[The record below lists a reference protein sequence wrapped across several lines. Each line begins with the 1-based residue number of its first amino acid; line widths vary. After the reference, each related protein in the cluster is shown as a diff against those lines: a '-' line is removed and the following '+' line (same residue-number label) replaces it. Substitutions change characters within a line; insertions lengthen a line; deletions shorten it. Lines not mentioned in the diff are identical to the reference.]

1 MNPIIYYFR
10 TNRFRSAFKQ
20 FVKDP
25 FGSSDFKEK
34 PTNRSKGE
42 KQKGEVDN
50 DGKQKRYQYSV
61 QQGNDVMDLAFKS
74 LQVRSYLHESGES
87 KKNGETREQ
96 SGSAC
101 ERKPCEKTEKR
112 AGEENE
118 ELLREFECAFRAN
131 KIINQTQGS
140 FRGNVWRPRI
150 APLNTTRHP
159 SEAKRAIEA
168 YHAEEKTIIQRS
180 FTTRRDTA
188 TTVQG
193 FQTGPKAAWITDEDK
208 LWGQEGEDKTELN
221 ISMRE
226 NNKEELQWVEEKKY
240 RKEKKQ
246 NKKKDEGERKEEEK
260 QKKEKEKG
268 EGKKDEQRKK
278 EEKGEGK
285 ERKQKKKEEE
295 GKKNRRRKRRG
306 KSRRKR
312 RKGEKKSRRRRRKK
326 EKERRMSRGRR
337 RKREKER
344 RESRRKRRK
353 EEKKNRRRKRR
364 GKSRRKRRKGEKK
377 SRRRRRKKEKERRMS
392 RGRRTKR
399 KKERRESSR
408 KRRKEE
414 KKNRRRKRR
423 GKSRRRR
430 RKGEKKRRRRRK
442 RRGKS
447 TRRKR

>member
-50 DGKQKRYQYSV
+50 DGNQTRYQYSV

-87 KKNGETREQ
+87 KKNGETRER

-168 YHAEEKTIIQRS
+168 YHEEEKTIIQRS

-188 TTVQG
+188 TIVQG
-193 FQTGPKAAWITDEDK
+193 FQTGPKAAWTTDEDK
-208 LWGQEGEDKTELN
+208 LLGQEGEDKTELN
-221 ISMRE
+221 ISMRG

-268 EGKKDEQRKK
+268 EGKKDEQRMK

-285 ERKQKKKEEE
+285 ERKQQKKEERGEEKQEKKKEGEEQKKKEE
-295 GKKNRRRKRRG
+295 RG
-306 KSRRKR
+306 
-312 RKGEKKSRRRRRKK
+312 EEK
-326 EKERRMSRGRR
+326 EKE
-337 RKREKER
+337 KKKEG
-344 RESRRKRRK
+344 EEHKK
-353 EEKKNRRRKRR
+353 EEVKQKYDESGKK
-364 GKSRRKRRKGEKK
+364 KK
-377 SRRRRRKKEKERRMS
+377 KKEEDH
-392 RGRRTKR
+392 
-399 KKERRESSR
+399 KK
-408 KRRKEE
+408 
-414 KKNRRRKRR
+414 
-423 GKSRRRR
+423 
-430 RKGEKKRRRRRK
+430 
-442 RRGKS
+442 
-447 TRRKR
+447 